1 MAETLNEA
9 AVLGVKTMNVPDERL
24 YLLSLD
30 ALVKPRRCTTRFRAR
45 LLNAW
50 FAQPDKTPK
59 EQALK
64 FRLKELLRIV
74 RHPLW
79 AKAAGPVGRSCHR
92 DLV

>member
-24 YLLSLD
+24 DLLSLD
-30 ALVKPRRCTTRFRAR
+30 ALVKDPHVYHSISGAS
-45 LLNAW
+45 LNAW

-79 AKAAGPVGRSCHR
+79 AKAAGPIGRSCHR